1 MADKPSRAL
10 VLYAAGHAALLAPKA
25 GSAAAG
31 SNLDAF
37 ASRASC
43 GVLTIRSP
51 PASPATTG
59 AEENSSTILE
69 LAQLLDVYDHLY
81 PAKSAE
87 TGQQAAQVDPQELVV
102 PNLSERF
109 MGLRAAMV
117 TSCPGVRSFA
127 ANLGFHVFQTNDF
140 AAQSGSSNV
149 TKEVGVINRAFGLLG
164 FSDGNVQ
171 EASEFDLVFMHV
183 AMENTSS
190 KLGKLGMKTD
200 LNRLE
205 KLVGAVMEAAPVGS
219 AIASRIHVSVIL
231 SYGSA
236 SGNKDEFSISA
247 SSSEADSDLNLLRPR
262 QSYTM
267 KAGHTLDDVRLHHP
281 ILLAQWQEGVT
292 RVDLAKGFSFEEF
305 MKVGSY
311 YLLFIAET
319 CTRCCR
325 CYAFSLF
332 LYWTIIRKNVCG
344 GNLGMLAERFLHEVA
359 FKLWKAPKYGA

>member
-10 VLYAAGHAALLAPKA
+10 VLYAAGHAALLSPSA
-25 GSAAAG
+25 GSTAAG
-31 SNLDAF
+31 SHLDTF

-43 GVLTIRSP
+43 GLLTLRSP
-51 PASPATTG
+51 PASPPTAG
-59 AEENSSTILE
+59 AEDDSSTLLE

-81 PAKSAE
+81 HGKE
-87 TGQQAAQVDPQELVV
+87 AAQVDPQELVV
-102 PNLSERF
+102 PKLSERF
-109 MGLRAAMV
+109 MGLRAAMI
-117 TSCPGVRSFA
+117 TNCPRVCSFA
-127 ANLGFHVFQTNDF
+127 ANLGFQVFQTNDF
-140 AAQSGSSNV
+140 ATQSGSSSV

-171 EASEFDLVFMHV
+171 ETSEFDLVFMHV

-205 KLVGAVMEAAPVGS
+205 KLVGAVMEAAPIGS

-236 SGNKDEFSISA
+236 SGNKDQFSILA
-247 SSSEADSDLNLLRPR
+247 SSTETDSDLNLLRPR
-262 QSYTM
+262 QSCTM
-267 KAGHTLDDVRLHHP
+267 KAGHALDDVRLHHP

-305 MKVGSY
+305 MKH
-311 YLLFIAET
+311 
-319 CTRCCR
+319 
-325 CYAFSLF
+325 
-332 LYWTIIRKNVCG
+332 G
-344 GNLGMLAERFLHEVA
+344 GNLAMLAVRFLHEVA

>member
-10 VLYAAGHAALLAPKA
+10 VLYAAGHAALLSPSA

-31 SNLDAF
+31 SHLDSF

-43 GVLTIRSP
+43 GFLTLRSP
-51 PASPATTG
+51 PAPPPTAG
-59 AEENSSTILE
+59 AEDDSSTLLE

-81 PAKSAE
+81 PGKNAE
-87 TGQQAAQVDPQELVV
+87 TGQEAFEVDPQELEV
-102 PNLSERF
+102 PKLSERF
-109 MGLRAAMV
+109 MGLRAAMI
-117 TSCPGVRSFA
+117 TNCPRVSSFA
-127 ANLGFHVFQTNDF
+127 ANLGFQVFQTNDF
-140 AAQSGSSNV
+140 ATQSGSSSI

-171 EASEFDLVFMHV
+171 ETSEFDLVFMHV

-205 KLVGAVMEAAPVGS
+205 KLVGAIMEAAPIGS
-219 AIASRIHVSVIL
+219 SIASRIHVSVIL

-236 SGNKDEFSISA
+236 SGNKDEYSILT
-247 SSSEADSDLNLLRPR
+247 SSTETDSDLNLLRPR

-267 KAGHTLDDVRLHHP
+267 KAGHALDDVRLHHP
-281 ILLAQWQEGVT
+281 IMLAQWQEGVT

-305 MKVGSY
+305 MKH
-311 YLLFIAET
+311 
-319 CTRCCR
+319 
-325 CYAFSLF
+325 
-332 LYWTIIRKNVCG
+332 G
-344 GNLGMLAERFLHEVA
+344 GNLAMLAERFLHEVA